1 MHSSTDHIAYMLECI
16 SKGYGHLCRGLIS
29 EEEFEN
35 LIKGTDLRKKMFEE
49 LTGGYW
55 GDMYLSLNLTPI
67 LRQKVCLAYR

>member
-16 SKGYGHLCRGLIS
+16 SKGYGQLCRGLIS

-55 GDMYLSLNLTPI
+55 GDMYLSLDQT
-67 LRQKVCLAYR
+67 AYIKAKGLFGI